1 MNLPFSVN
9 FTQSPPIFLHAV
21 QARGEGMSGYY
32 RMITKHG
39 QFVWLQTRATMM
51 FDSHTGNPSYIVCM
65 NFIIKYDDFLD
76 HD

>member
-1 MNLPFSVN
+1 
-9 FTQSPPIFLHAV
+9 
-21 QARGEGMSGYY
+21 MSGYY